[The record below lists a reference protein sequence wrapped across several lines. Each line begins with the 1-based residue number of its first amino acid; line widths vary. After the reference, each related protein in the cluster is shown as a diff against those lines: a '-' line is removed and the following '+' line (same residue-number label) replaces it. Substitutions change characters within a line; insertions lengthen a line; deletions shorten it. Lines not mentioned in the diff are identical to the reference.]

1 MNFFKKALIA
11 ILSVGL
17 VTVPATREVETVEA
31 VDHTGGY
38 VYFLKPS
45 TWTSSKVMMFIGH
58 NSYTSVYEMTKVSN
72 TNNLYCYTMP
82 SWGGATYVAFANAS
96 SLWGSGSWGPSNRTN
111 ATHYTNVYNNY
122 GFNSGSYYIVVP
134 ASDSNNAGI
143 SINYK
148 GTSANTI
155 NLTTRAEVYCDKVS
169 NAAAGTVS
177 VSGYYMSAYNTASTR
192 SAVSSTSSV
201 AYASTT
207 LAPGS
212 TATFTATVNDGYEF
226 IGWSTSS
233 DESNESNIVSSNTT
247 YEYKYDISYSGK
259 TIYALFKEK
268 ASEGP
273 TEEELNEAKEEAIYA
288 LNNYKDYSGY
298 NDEVKTS
305 IQNIISAAESEINAA
320 TSLSDISTILAN
332 AKNDID
338 GIVELEDSKIS
349 AIESLNNIDYV
360 KYSEENQNSIK
371 AIVNEAITKIN
382 NATSVDEVTTALDEA
397 NTKISNIKTVEQ
409 ELDELHKDDYLL
421 LGSFNGWNT
430 KDTTYAF
437 TKVGARYEATVTLEK
452 GATIKA
458 CKYSG
463 SNWLGYHDS
472 MSTVMKTLFDKGE
485 NDNLVVKNGGTYTF
499 VLKDLNSPDYK
510 DLFVENK
517 ESWSVIGLEGDWAN
531 DIPLTYNDE
540 TARYEAVIIVNKASE
555 YKFRLDNSWD
565 HSIGNNGH
573 NGSDNNF
580 SIQPGK
586 YLFYV
591 NDNNILLNT
600 KPQEEVGVLPFEK
613 HTVTFNVNGK
623 EIVKSVYE
631 GDKVIAPS

>member
-96 SLWGSGSWGPSNRTN
+96 SLWGCGSWGPSNRTN

-207 LAPGS
+207 ANAELGRTLGDWIAIVAEILSVLCLVVFALYMGRFFSIKTDKEKENDSKVAPG
-212 TATFTATVNDGYEF
+212 
-226 IGWSTSS
+226 
-233 DESNESNIVSSNTT
+233 
-247 YEYKYDISYSGK
+247 
-259 TIYALFKEK
+259 
-268 ASEGP
+268 
-273 TEEELNEAKEEAIYA
+273 
-288 LNNYKDYSGY
+288 
-298 NDEVKTS
+298 
-305 IQNIISAAESEINAA
+305 
-320 TSLSDISTILAN
+320 
-332 AKNDID
+332 
-338 GIVELEDSKIS
+338 
-349 AIESLNNIDYV
+349 
-360 KYSEENQNSIK
+360 
-371 AIVNEAITKIN
+371 
-382 NATSVDEVTTALDEA
+382 
-397 NTKISNIKTVEQ
+397 
-409 ELDELHKDDYLL
+409 
-421 LGSFNGWNT
+421 
-430 KDTTYAF
+430 
-437 TKVGARYEATVTLEK
+437 
-452 GATIKA
+452 
-458 CKYSG
+458 
-463 SNWLGYHDS
+463 
-472 MSTVMKTLFDKGE
+472 
-485 NDNLVVKNGGTYTF
+485 VKNGMMTA
-499 VLKDLNSPDYK
+499 L
-510 DLFVENK
+510 
-517 ESWSVIGLEGDWAN
+517 IGMAFCQ
-531 DIPLTYNDE
+531 
-540 TARYEAVIIVNKASE
+540 AAIIVAQLC
-555 YKFRLDNSWD
+555 F
-565 HSIGNNGH
+565 
-573 NGSDNNF
+573 
-580 SIQPGK
+580 
-586 YLFYV
+586 
-591 NDNNILLNT
+591 
-600 KPQEEVGVLPFEK
+600 
-613 HTVTFNVNGK
+613 
-623 EIVKSVYE
+623 
-631 GDKVIAPS
+631 